1 MNSIRRRRRGLLTG
15 VLLAVVFT
23 ATAASAA
30 EPGERCTQSSPTVTI
45 GLSQRSFS
53 YLPTVLGQAKG
64 FYCDEGLNV
73 VNTMISDG
81 AAPPAVVGGNLD
93 YVVNVANVVA
103 AAASGLDLKMVAMVT
118 SKPYF
123 VLIAPSTVKS
133 VKDLKGMYIGITSPG
148 SSTQSML
155 TAVLAANGM
164 TANDVYMQPLGNAQ
178 GIVAALFSNQIQ
190 AGMIYPPFDV
200 QAVGRGFVRLVQSKE
215 VTNVPL
221 NALVTSGANI
231 RQKPDQVMKVT
242 KGTLRALH
250 YIQTDREGTMAV
262 MESSFGLAP
271 DLVGEMY
278 DTYKDIFSPDGVIS
292 DVQAQAA
299 IDDARSRLP
308 TAASLTTDKL
318 VDRSL
323 LAAARKDMGF

>member
-1 MNSIRRRRRGLLTG
+1 MNPIRRRRSGLLINA
-15 VLLAVVFT
+15 LLAVVFS
-23 ATAASAA
+23 ATASAA
-30 EPGERCTQSSPTVTI
+30 EPGERCTKSSPKVTI
-45 GLSQRSFS
+45 GLSQRAFS
-53 YLPTVLGQAKG
+53 YLPTVLGQEKG

-73 VNTMISDG
+73 VNTMIADA
-81 AAPPAVVGGNLD
+81 AAPPAVVSGNLD
-93 YVVNVANVVA
+93 YIVNVANVVA

-123 VLIAPSTVKS
+123 VLIAPSLVKS
-133 VKDLKGMYIGITSPG
+133 VKDLKGMHIGITSPG

-164 TANDVYMQPLGNAQ
+164 SAKDVDMQPLGNAQ
-178 GIVAALFSNQIQ
+178 GILAALFSNQIQ

-200 QAVGRGFVRLVQSKE
+200 QAVRRGFVRLVQSKD

-221 NALVTSGANI
+221 NTLVTSGANI
-231 RQKPDQVMKVT
+231 RQNPDQIKKVI

-278 DTYKDIFSPDGVIS
+278 DVYKEIFSPDGVIS

-308 TAASLTTDKL
+308 TAANLTIDKL
-318 VDRSL
+318 VERSL
-323 LAAARKDMGF
+323 IAAARKDMGL